1 MGGLRR
7 WYPGWILVAILLAPA
22 GFAQDRFA
30 GVMGGVS
37 TLSADAVNQGTPP
50 QATSSYKPENGATVV
65 GYLGKHFTDYFSLQ
79 VSYSWNQNALTL
91 AGGNFV
97 NGTSYSAPFTAKM
110 YTYAFEGMAYFRK
123 RDSLLRPYL
132 SAGPTVSHLWGD
144 PNGAS
149 SSLHSGVGP
158 AVQVPQ
164 KFHKVKVGLR
174 VAVGIDWRISKRVSL
189 RYSFSETIQQ
199 NPISEILQPPA
210 QRRLANFQ
218 NLWGVHFHF

>member
-1 MGGLRR
+1 MGGLCR
-7 WYPGWILVAILLAPA
+7 WYFGWILAAILLAPA
-22 GFAQDRFA
+22 AWGQDRFV

-37 TLSADAVNQGTPP
+37 TLSADAVNQGSPP

-65 GYLGKHFTDYFSLQ
+65 GYIGKHFTDYFSLQ
-79 VSYSWNQNALTL
+79 VSYSWNRNALTL
-91 AGGNFV
+91 AGGNFA
-97 NGTSYSAPFTAKM
+97 NGTSYSVPFISNM

-123 RDSLLRPYL
+123 RDALLRPYL
-132 SAGPTVSHLWGD
+132 SAGPTLSHMWTST
-144 PNGAS
+144 NGPAS
-149 SSLHSGVGP
+149 VMGSGV
-158 AVQVPQ
+158 QLPQ
-164 KFHKVKVGLR
+164 KFHKVKIGLR

-199 NPISEILQPPA
+199 NPISESLMPQA

>member
-7 WYPGWILVAILLAPA
+7 WYLGWLFATVLLAPA
-22 GFAQDRFA
+22 LAQDRFA
-30 GVMGGVS
+30 GVMGGIS
-37 TLSADAVNQGTPP
+37 TLSADGVNQGSPP
-50 QATSSYKPENGATVV
+50 QSTSSYKPENGATVV
-65 GYLGKHFTDYFSLQ
+65 GYIGRHMTDYFSLQ
-79 VSYSWNQNALTL
+79 VSYSWNRNALTL
-91 AGGNFV
+91 AGGNFA
-97 NGTSYSAPFTAKM
+97 NGTSYSAPFTSKM

-132 SAGPTVSHLWGD
+132 SAGPTVSHLWAN
-144 PNGAS
+144 PNGPAQI
-149 SSLHSGVGP
+149 LGGGV
-158 AVQVPQ
+158 AIPQ
-164 KFHKVKVGLR
+164 NFHKVKIGLR

-199 NPISEILQPPA
+199 NPISEALQPQA